1 MYNTGQSIL
10 EFIEYLNVALM
21 FAQMSIL
28 TIMNF
33 ITYWHAFWNGSLAIA
48 NGLLCL
54 KQNKQNYWSTQK
66 RQYDV
71 NIWLSIPVELYSKQG
86 KSNPE
91 KKKPTQTVLWY
102 LIMILRLKKNR
113 NSPSKYQG
121 KSPTDFDILM
131 I

>member
-1 MYNTGQSIL
+1 M
-10 EFIEYLNVALM
+10 
-21 FAQMSIL
+21 
-28 TIMNF
+28 
-33 ITYWHAFWNGSLAIA
+33 
-48 NGLLCL
+48 
-54 KQNKQNYWSTQK
+54 
-66 RQYDV
+66 
-71 NIWLSIPVELYSKQG
+71 PVELYSKQG
-86 KSNPE
+86 KSNAE